1 LDVFNFQH
9 WSQLCHEI
17 GLSGDAIHFFLASL
31 DIDMDK
37 PEKQKREK
45 STAEQVFFFVLSVF
59 L

>member
-1 LDVFNFQH
+1 
-9 WSQLCHEI
+9 
-17 GLSGDAIHFFLASL
+17 LASL